1 MSAINDILA
10 DPEKKNVALAVTAV
24 LVVGIIALM
33 IPKKAKVEEA
43 PAPPAKKTKSRSM
56 PVQERAAPVPVP
68 APSAEENAAAAAAKA
83 AKNKKKKMKKKAKAA
98 TTEPATAP
106 TKKPPTTP
114 PKKAAPVV
122 TDDESD
128 DEEEDMRAEA
138 ARLLGMQASQQ
149 SKKILAAATTTKKKK
164 KSKKKEDAA
173 AAATPAAGAASTE
186 EWTSV
191 SKQDANGKDDAS
203 DTAAPSALEPR
214 TVTIPIGSNNP
225 SIFIGKGGQT
235 IQKLEAD
242 SGARFD
248 ISRETG
254 TIKITGLEGEVNLA
268 VQDVRAIIEA
278 EEERKRNTVTEVQNY
293 GSEGVKAVIGRGGGT
308 IQAIQ
313 GATGAK
319 IDANV
324 EQGTV
329 TLTGARDAVE
339 EARTLCHNAV
349 HGEAQDE
356 IELGSRNA
364 VNVVFG
370 KGFVRIREI
379 QDATECKLDIQRGST
394 KLKLSGSQEAV
405 ASARKT
411 VEELLELNRGI
422 EMMIDGTRVGAVY
435 GKSGATLR
443 SIQDKTGAFIEVDRN
458 GDTATCSIMGP
469 PEVVE
474 RAKTLVQKAV
484 DGEVELK
491 PGEILEAID
500 LGIATPAVIGK
511 GGSRVAE
518 LEKAHGVKVNVDST
532 TSTCKIMG
540 PTKNVAAAKEAIE
553 AIAKPL
559 LDAQAA
565 MKEADLAVDAGDSAW
580 AGGALDPDAEGW

>member
-1 MSAINDILA
+1 
-10 DPEKKNVALAVTAV
+10 
-24 LVVGIIALM
+24 
-33 IPKKAKVEEA
+33 
-43 PAPPAKKTKSRSM
+43 
-56 PVQERAAPVPVP
+56 
-68 APSAEENAAAAAAKA
+68 
-83 AKNKKKKMKKKAKAA
+83 
-98 TTEPATAP
+98 
-106 TKKPPTTP
+106 
-114 PKKAAPVV
+114 
-122 TDDESD
+122 
-128 DEEEDMRAEA
+128 
-138 ARLLGMQASQQ
+138 
-149 SKKILAAATTTKKKK
+149 
-164 KSKKKEDAA
+164 
-173 AAATPAAGAASTE
+173 
-186 EWTSV
+186 
-191 SKQDANGKDDAS
+191 
-203 DTAAPSALEPR
+203 
-214 TVTIPIGSNNP
+214 
-225 SIFIGKGGQT
+225 
-235 IQKLEAD
+235 
-242 SGARFD
+242 
-248 ISRETG
+248 
-254 TIKITGLEGEVNLA
+254 
-268 VQDVRAIIEA
+268 
-278 EEERKRNTVTEVQNY
+278 VTEVQNY

-313 GATGAK
+313 VATGAK

-329 TLTGARDAVE
+329 TLTGAREAVE
-339 EARTLCHNAV
+339 EARTLCYNAV

-422 EMMIDGTRVGAVY
+422 EMMIDGSRVGAVY

-443 SIQDKTGAFIEVDRN
+443 SIQEKTGAFIEVDRN

-469 PEVVE
+469 PEVVQ
-474 RAKTLVQKAV
+474 RAKTLVQKAI

-491 PGEILEAID
+491 PGEILESID

-518 LEKAHGVKVNVDST
+518 LEKEHSVKVNVDST

-540 PTKNVAAAKEAIE
+540 PAKNVAAAKEAIE

-565 MKEADLAVDAGDSAW
+565 MKEADRAVDAGDSAW